1 MKESKVFGDLKKR
14 RKGKYTSK
22 DCFFFFSFL
31 TWLIKKMSYL
41 DKNKGNVNEGNCNQG
56 KMRSTLDI
64 SRI

>member
-22 DCFFFFSFL
+22 DCFFFLFFFNL
-31 TWLIKKMSYL
+31 ANKKMSYL

-56 KMRSTLDI
+56 KMHSTLDI